1 MTEAQAIYPSQN
13 LVLSV
18 AVINSNKR
26 FFVVSYMANL
36 ENVVTGLI
44 SYIIR
49 ACVCVSMNLQILFGL
64 IGRWITLSS
73 HDHNSEPYP
82 LLTTLILS
90 LHFFHSPVLLPVMLF
105 TISATLSASRLTPA
119 EVVLLRPVV
128 LFAYQQPFPPQDRP
142 HPLRPSQIRTNL
154 RK

>member
-64 IGRWITLSS
+64 IGR
-73 HDHNSEPYP
+73 
-82 LLTTLILS
+82 
-90 LHFFHSPVLLPVMLF
+90 
-105 TISATLSASRLTPA
+105 
-119 EVVLLRPVV
+119 
-128 LFAYQQPFPPQDRP
+128 
-142 HPLRPSQIRTNL
+142 
-154 RK
+154 